1 MLFRET
7 DNGLLYQINV
17 PADQE
22 DVFLELQS
30 RGKLK
35 YVKVSLEELPK
46 TTLRIKP
53 YYKRDKDGN
62 ITFDV
67 DRMKPGFTAS
77 INQQAKSYILNVLKL
92 QDWGTSYEECLAE
105 LNSSAQVT
113 ETKILYLLRPHKPDL
128 TLTEVRQKIAEYLAG
143 AYSAEDAVKEMKEA
157 GLTEEETQKYLSL
170 LGYAVEVAKLLYWVE
185 EVWEYVEQKEKEI
198 EQATTVEE
206 LEQIEIKFPELR
218 DLR

>member
-1 MLFRET
+1 MIFRET
-7 DNGLLYQINV
+7 NTGLLYQINI

-30 RGKLK
+30 QGKLK
-35 YVKVSLEELPK
+35 YVKVSPGELPK
-46 TTLRIKP
+46 TTPRIKP

-67 DRMKPGFTAS
+67 DRMKPEFIAS
-77 INQQAKSYILNVLKL
+77 INQQAKSYILNTLK
-92 QDWGTSYEECLAE
+92 QRNWGDTYEECLAE

-113 ETKILYLLRPHKPDL
+113 ETKILYLLKPHKTDL

-143 AYSAEDAVKEMKEA
+143 TYTAEDAVKEMQEA
-157 GLTEEETQKYLSL
+157 GLTEEETQKYLSF

-185 EVWEYVEQKEKEI
+185 EVWDYVEQKEKEI
-198 EQATTVEE
+198 AQATTVEE
-206 LEQIEIKFPELR
+206 LEQIEIKFPELT
-218 DLR
+218 